1 MSNDKQKLAEPDAP
15 VAQYPNRLCHIDH
28 GAHPYRCG
36 CLKGDKEAQRIY
48 DEHCKLT
55 ERAEIDEA
63 LHWLPLTAPGQV
75 QPGDWLSF
83 SVAGE
88 VSYAIAREILN
99 HGTDA
104 EEVIYNRKKNYYFI
118 TSMVVVGTSS
128 HKDVLRYRTQAT
140 GLEFY
145 PLGKCPECDGGT
157 LQAENYR
164 YKCTKCAFECGEAE
178 DE

>member
-1 MSNDKQKLAEPDAP
+1 MNKLW
-15 VAQYPNRLCHIDH
+15 I
-28 GAHPYRCG
+28 
-36 CLKGDKEAQRIY
+36 
-48 DEHCKLT
+48 
-55 ERAEIDEA
+55 
-63 LHWLPLTAPGQV
+63 PLTAPGQV

-118 TSMVVVGTSS
+118 TSMVVAGTSS
-128 HKDVLRYRTQAT
+128 HKDVLRYGTQAT

-164 YKCTKCAFECGEAE
+164 YKCTKCEFECGEAE